1 MTQAGTIN
9 LGGSAQTKRSGSLW
23 PVIALTLALVLAM
36 IAAVLFASNAGRVGG
51 SAAKPVADW
60 SYNQIEAQRGAIML
74 STDASLN
81 SILDRAHATP
91 YLGGRALSTDAY
103 LNGILDRAHA
113 TPFAGAATTV
123 QISATSGTFHATPA
137 TGGAT
142 APLVSAT
149 SGTFHAT
156 PAVVGPAKRNH
167 VGGPR

>member
-9 LGGSAQTKRSGSLW
+9 LGGGAQTKRSGSLS

-36 IAAVLFASNAGRVGG
+36 IGAVLFASNAGRVGG

-74 STDASLN
+74 STDAYLN
-81 SILDRAHATP
+81 GILDKAHATP
-91 YLGGRALSTDAY
+91 YVAGTDEY
-103 LNGILDRAHA
+103 LNGIVDRAHA